1 MKYFFFVAAIF
12 LACNN
17 PKDGEFKN
25 VLPKDL
31 VGKTIEY
38 TYGESIYKVTIDTDS
53 TMHWEAMTGDEKGT
67 QEKET
72 YFMESV
78 GNNKIF
84 ISWGEAN
91 GIGVSQIL
99 DFNGGKVYNHL
110 LQDRKLENGHGT
122 IRILK

>member
-1 MKYFFFVAAIF
+1 MYPNERAHRFLVVAWYNIRVVLF
-12 LACNN
+12 SLSPLYN
-17 PKDGEFKN
+17 PN
-25 VLPKDL
+25 VIKPNI
-31 VGKTIEY
+31 VN
-38 TYGESIYKVTIDTDS
+38 EST
-53 TMHWEAMTGDEKGT
+53 H
-67 QEKET
+67 
-72 YFMESV
+72 
-78 GNNKIF
+78 NKIF